1 MRSLAK
7 YFGFYWRKKMKKITK
22 FLALGAMFA
31 FGTAGAFSAEKKSI
45 VCTTFPQYDWCR
57 EILGDK
63 AKDFDLTLLLDK
75 GTDLHSFQPS
85 FSDIAKISASDMF
98 IYVGGESDGW
108 VSGVLKEAKNKN
120 LVPINMMEVLGER
133 VKEEEVVEGMQE
145 TEHNHGEEGHPHD
158 HGKEVSTFEDIE
170 VKSRNLSDWAGEW
183 QSAYPLVLDGTL
195 DEAFEE
201 KAESG
206 KMTAEEYKAY
216 YQKGYKT
223 DISKISIKKD
233 KIEFTYADG
242 RKVSSKYKNVGFYIQ
257 NWSTGTKAAMY
268 RFVAK
273 NKKSGAPLFI
283 EFNDHMIESAA
294 AEHFHIRMSNESFD
308 AIVDPENSFPTFFPA
323 SMSGEEIC
331 EHLAGHGHS
340 HDEDGNE
347 HGHHHEHDEVEYD
360 EHVWLSVKNAAVLTN
375 AIASQIEKL
384 DPENASVYAANAK
397 NYVEKLNA
405 LDKKYSE
412 TVASS
417 KFKTILFGDRFP
429 FRYLADDYGLKYYAA
444 FVGCSAESEASFETV
459 IFLAKKV
466 DELGLGSV
474 LTIEN
479 SNGKI
484 ARTVIQNTSKK
495 NQKVLKMDS
504 LQSVNQKDIK
514 GGKNYLGTMTEN
526 LSVLKEALN

>member
-1 MRSLAK
+1 MKRNKFIIAALCAFTLCFYVSAK
-7 YFGFYWRKKMKKITK
+7 TDKNI
-22 FLALGAMFA
+22 
-31 FGTAGAFSAEKKSI
+31 SSKKSI

-108 VSGVLKEAKNKN
+108 VGGVLKEAKNKN
-120 LVPINMMEVLGER
+120 LVPVNMMEVLGER

-145 TEHNHGEEGHPHD
+145 TEHAHDHGEEGHHHD
-158 HGKEVSTFEDIE
+158 HSKEVSTFEDSE

-206 KMTAEEYKAY
+206 KMTAAEYKAY

-223 DISKISIKKD
+223 DIAKISIKKD

-242 RKVSSKYKNVGFYIQ
+242 RKASSKYKNVGFYIQ

-283 EFNDHMIESAA
+283 EFNDHMIEPAT

-340 HDEDGNE
+340 HDEDEDG
-347 HGHHHEHDEVEYD
+347 HGHDHEHDEVEYD

-384 DPENASVYAANAK
+384 DPKNASVYAANAK
-397 NYVEKLNA
+397 NYVEKLNT

-417 KFKTILFGDRFP
+417 KFRTILFGDRFP

-484 ARTVIQNTSKK
+484 ARTVIENTSKK
-495 NQKVLKMDS
+495 NQKILKMDS
-504 LQSVNQKDIK
+504 LQSVNQNDIK